1 MAFRR
6 SLSRKKSK
14 RYFTK
19 TASRA
24 HRKNVARDRPMR
36 GGIRL

>member
-1 MAFRR
+1 MSKRHSVAG
-6 SLSRKKSK
+6 KKS
-14 RYFTK
+14 RRQFSA

-24 HRKNVARDRPMR
+24 HRKNFAGNPMR

>member
-1 MAFRR
+1 MAYRQK
-6 SLSRKKSK
+6 LSRGRSK
-14 RYFTK
+14 RVFSK

-24 HRKNVARDRPMR
+24 HRKNFAGNPMR